1 MVEKVLPRKKFPFKT
16 QADISLVS
24 IFAFLKVVQ
33 KFPSISGLFL
43 SLSLDD
49 SRFVF

>member
-1 MVEKVLPRKKFPFKT
+1 MVEKVLPRKNLLIKT
-16 QADISLVS
+16 QEDISLVS
-24 IFAFLKVVQ
+24 IFPFLKVAQ